1 MDFITSLPS
10 SFGYSVIY
18 VVINRLCKYAHFFRL
33 KANFTYKKVVEV
45 FMANVV
51 KIHGIPKTIM
61 PDKDMVFVSSFWSHL
76 FKLQRTTLAMS
87 LA

>member
-51 KIHGIPKTIM
+51 KYMAYRKLLCLIKT
-61 PDKDMVFVSSFWSHL
+61 WCL
-76 FKLQRTTLAMS
+76 
-87 LA
+87 